1 MSEVVDYQK
10 ALDEWLAKQR
20 KRRLVLTDEDV
31 AGGMACKEP
40 EGVFATGGQTKG
52 K

>member
-40 EGVFATGGQTKG
+40 EGVFATGGPMKE